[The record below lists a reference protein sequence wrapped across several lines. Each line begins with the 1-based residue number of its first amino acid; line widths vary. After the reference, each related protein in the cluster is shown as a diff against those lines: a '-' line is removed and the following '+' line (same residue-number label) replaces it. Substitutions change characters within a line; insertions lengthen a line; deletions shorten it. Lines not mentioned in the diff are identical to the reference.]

1 MTQQREQLEITLDHE
16 GTPIIRIRHQ
26 DKSTLLREKTL
37 GVFVK
42 AAKEGGRLVLRNTA
56 GMVDTSGNS
65 WEDYEIR
72 ILPPKAA
79 PKKTKRK
86 KVSMMVE
93 FNDVG
98 LPSPFVIDNPTVIPN
113 TGDYFDCA
121 WEDYLTPEDTAK
133 VRLFQDDGSTGYF
146 ICIRELI
153 THTKV
158 GEYVRIILCTE
169 DYFKVAYPNTLPHE
183 HQEI

>member
-1 MTQQREQLEITLDHE
+1 MTQVKEQLEITLDHD
-16 GTPIIRIRHQ
+16 GVPIIRIRHQ

-37 GVFVK
+37 GVFVN

-56 GMVDTSGNS
+56 GMIDTSGNS

-72 ILPPKAA
+72 ILPKKQPS
-79 PKKTKRK
+79 KTKRK

-93 FNDVG
+93 FIDIG
-98 LPSPFVIDNPTVIPN
+98 LPSAFVIDNPTVIPD

-121 WEDYLTPEDTAK
+121 WEDYLTPEDAAK
-133 VRLFQDDGSTGYF
+133 VRLFQDDKCNGYF
-146 ICIRELI
+146 MCTRELI

-158 GEYVRIILCTE
+158 GEYVRILLCTE
-169 DYFKVAYPNTLPHE
+169 DHFKTAYPKYPA
-183 HQEI
+183 I